1 MGLDIGLAENPGGA
15 FIETEPSLCLEDDGY
30 FAFINEHIGDKHIKF
45 DQRLDSYGD
54 AAFAGIQIKD
64 LQKRIQNLHSVASR
78 QPEEWSQKVG
88 DQIYPE
94 CKEIRQT
101 LERQIL
107 LDLLDTLLNII
118 DRSIETNLTIVC
130 YGD

>member
-1 MGLDIGLAENPGGA
+1 MGLNIGLAKKPNGA
-15 FIETEPSLCLEDDGY
+15 IIETEPSLCLEDDGY
-30 FAFINEHIGDKHIKF
+30 FAFIDEHIGDKFIKS
-45 DQRLDSYGD
+45 DQRLDPYGD
-54 AAFAGIQIKD
+54 AMYVGTQVKD
-64 LQKRIQNLHSVASR
+64 LQKRIQSIHSDASR

-94 CKEIRQT
+94 RKEIRQT

-107 LDLLDTLLNII
+107 LDLLNIFLNVI